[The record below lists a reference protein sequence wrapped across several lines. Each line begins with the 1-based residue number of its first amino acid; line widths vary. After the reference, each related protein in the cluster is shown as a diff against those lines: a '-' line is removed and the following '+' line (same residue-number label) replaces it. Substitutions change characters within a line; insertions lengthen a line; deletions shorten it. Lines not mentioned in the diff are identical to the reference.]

1 MIIYLISSLLISA
14 CSAYGA
20 AMLAAAIFF
29 DDQPSHEML
38 HVTAICMVCVQI
50 ILSSLSLA
58 SARFTLGYIFGL
70 YYDASHISNIFEKT
84 AKKEINNIVRKSP
97 SSACSSK
104 EFKFRDDKVKV
115 SRFET
120 ESKEPFKVIET
131 ESGSKILTKKMQKI

>member
-1 MIIYLISSLLISA
+1 MSSLLIGA

-20 AMLAAAIFF
+20 SMVSAAIFF

-58 SARFTLGYIFGL
+58 SARFTLGYIFGW
-70 YYDASHISNIFEKT
+70 YYDPTHISNIFEKT
-84 AKKEINNIVRKSP
+84 AKKEINEISNIVRK
-97 SSACSSK
+97 CSSK
-104 EFKFRDDKVKV
+104 ELKFRDDKVKV

-131 ESGSKILTKKMQKI
+131 ESGSKILIKKM

>member
-1 MIIYLISSLLISA
+1 MLIYLISSLLIGA

-20 AMLAAAIFF
+20 SMVSAAIFF

-58 SARFTLGYIFGL
+58 SARFTLGYIFGC
-70 YYDASHISNIFEKT
+70 YYDPTHTSNIFEKT
-84 AKKEINNIVRKSP
+84 PKKEINEINNIVRK
-97 SSACSSK
+97 CSSK

-131 ESGSKILTKKMQKI
+131 ESGSKILIKKM

>member
-1 MIIYLISSLLISA
+1 MIIYLISSLLIGA

-20 AMLAAAIFF
+20 SMVSAAIFF

-50 ILSSLSLA
+50 LLSSLSLA
-58 SARFTLGYIFGL
+58 SARFTLGYIFGW
-70 YYDASHISNIFEKT
+70 YYDPTHISNIFEKT
-84 AKKEINNIVRKSP
+84 AKKEINEINNIARKSP

-104 EFKFRDDKVKV
+104 DFKFRDAKVKV
-115 SRFET
+115 SRFQT

-131 ESGSKILTKKMQKI
+131 ESGSKILIKKM